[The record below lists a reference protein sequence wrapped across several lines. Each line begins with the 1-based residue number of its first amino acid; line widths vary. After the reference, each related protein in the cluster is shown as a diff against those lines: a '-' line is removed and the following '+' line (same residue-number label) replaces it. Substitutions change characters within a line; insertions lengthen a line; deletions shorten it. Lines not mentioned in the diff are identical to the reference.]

1 MALVR
6 PAKIRCEELNGP
18 KLSNRSDAAEMGQ
31 PGLLRKKLRIIV
43 VDDELTIAETL
54 AEILNGEGCEAF
66 AVSSGAAAVELA
78 KKARPDVVICD
89 VIMPDM
95 IGIETARSIR
105 TFLPNCR
112 MVLFS
117 GQASTSDLLKE
128 ARAQGSHFELLN
140 KPIRPSALLSLIG
153 SCRSKQ

>member
-1 MALVR
+1 
-6 PAKIRCEELNGP
+6 EELSGP
-18 KLSNRSDAAEMGQ
+18 KLPGRPDAPEIGD

-43 VDDELTIAETL
+43 VDDELIIAETL

-78 KKARPDVVICD
+78 RKVRPDVVISD

-95 IGIETARSIR
+95 NGIETARLIR
-105 TFLPNCR
+105 LFLPTCR

-128 ARAQGSHFELLN
+128 ARTQGNSFELLN
-140 KPIRPSALLSLIG
+140 KPIRPSALLAIIG